1 MSAIPQALQ
10 GLATSAAAAPAGPV
24 SDLLSAIAP
33 ALTALAIPVGAT
45 SIGSSATSISA
56 GLTGVW
62 TNFRGFS
69 INADRDFASGRGPF
83 TGYGPG
89 AANLPNWFLNGQ
101 GSVAAPSDAVPDTA
115 SAGRGLGQANTVGRL
130 SVPSAWTVAAPEI
143 RPAAFTLP
151 ITSPAGAPE
160 VGGAGNLFSSMGL
173 AGAAGG
179 AVGSSA
185 SVGRGGE
192 QRVRTPSGKSPKPT
206 AAAAER
212 GGDRDRDRIAG
223 ARQQGAIIAR
233 EAGRL
238 RPRDRRRGHRAQAT
252 LPGLRRR
259 ALRLTLGGA
268 VVNPAGYGAL
278 LLCGPLAV
286 IAAVWLADRVGVPY
300 PVLLVAVGAAL
311 GWLPGVHVPQLS
323 PDVVFYVFLPP
334 LLYYAAYFIA
344 PDDLRANARSIGLL
358 SVGLV
363 LVTTATVAGVL
374 LGIAGVPL
382 VVALVAGAVV
392 APTDAVAA
400 TSVFA
405 RLDVPER
412 LVTIVE
418 GEGLTNDGTALV
430 LYTGAV
436 GAAMVGAVRP
446 GPLAL
451 TLLAA
456 PAGGAALG
464 LAVAWVAVKVRQR
477 IDNPMLEITLSL
489 VTPYL
494 TYVLA
499 EGAHLS
505 GVLATVAAGVYVGSH
520 LSRIF
525 APGARLQA
533 FAFLDVLVFLLNAVL
548 FTLVGMEL
556 WRSLRWVPGMAAGRV
571 VAVISAVVVVVI
583 ASRLVWMLSGPA
595 TARLFG
601 RATGE
606 PVWRERVVVAWAG
619 MRGGLSLAAA
629 LAIPL
634 HLADGTPF
642 PDRDLVIVVAAAV
655 IVTSLLI
662 QGTSLPWLLRR
673 LGLRAEDFGTEEN
686 KARLKAARTALE
698 WLDDQSHADAA
709 DEATKSVRSLYEAK
723 VRRLELGPPS
733 DEESDD
739 AQEMERY
746 RALRLKLLGVE
757 RSVLLALR
765 SDGRINATLLRTIE
779 RDFDLEEARLSGS

>member
-1 MSAIPQALQ
+1 MA
-10 GLATSAAAAPAGPV
+10 
-24 SDLLSAIAP
+24 
-33 ALTALAIPVGAT
+33 
-45 SIGSSATSISA
+45 
-56 GLTGVW
+56 
-62 TNFRGFS
+62 
-69 INADRDFASGRGPF
+69 
-83 TGYGPG
+83 
-89 AANLPNWFLNGQ
+89 
-101 GSVAAPSDAVPDTA
+101 
-115 SAGRGLGQANTVGRL
+115 
-130 SVPSAWTVAAPEI
+130 
-143 RPAAFTLP
+143 
-151 ITSPAGAPE
+151 
-160 VGGAGNLFSSMGL
+160 M
-173 AGAAGG
+173 
-179 AVGSSA
+179 
-185 SVGRGGE
+185 
-192 QRVRTPSGKSPKPT
+192 
-206 AAAAER
+206 
-212 GGDRDRDRIAG
+212 
-223 ARQQGAIIAR
+223 
-233 EAGRL
+233 
-238 RPRDRRRGHRAQAT
+238 
-252 LPGLRRR
+252 
-259 ALRLTLGGA
+259 
-268 VVNPAGYGAL
+268 
-278 LLCGPLAV
+278 
-286 IAAVWLADRVGVPY
+286 
-300 PVLLVAVGAAL
+300 
-311 GWLPGVHVPQLS
+311 
-323 PDVVFYVFLPP
+323 
-334 LLYYAAYFIA
+334 
-344 PDDLRANARSIGLL
+344 
-358 SVGLV
+358 
-363 LVTTATVAGVL
+363 VAGVL
-374 LGIAGVPL
+374 VGVAGVPL
-382 VVALVAGAVV
+382 AVALVAGAVV

-418 GEGLTNDGTALV
+418 GEGLDERRHR
-430 LYTGAV
+430 V
-436 GAAMVGAVRP
+436 GARTPVPWAPAMVGAVRP
-446 GPLAL
+446 GPLAV

-477 IDNPMLEITLSL
+477 IDHPMLEITLSL

-556 WRSLRWVPGMAAGRV
+556 WRSLHWVPGMAAGRV

-634 HLADGTPF
+634 RLADGKPF

-655 IVTSLLI
+655 IVASLLL

-698 WLDDQSHADAA
+698 WLDDQSHA
-709 DEATKSVRSLYEAK
+709 
-723 VRRLELGPPS
+723 RRCRRGH
-733 DEESDD
+733 
-739 AQEMERY
+739 
-746 RALRLKLLGVE
+746 
-757 RSVLLALR
+757 
-765 SDGRINATLLRTIE
+765 
-779 RDFDLEEARLSGS
+779 

>member
-1 MSAIPQALQ
+1 M
-10 GLATSAAAAPAGPV
+10 
-24 SDLLSAIAP
+24 
-33 ALTALAIPVGAT
+33 
-45 SIGSSATSISA
+45 
-56 GLTGVW
+56 
-62 TNFRGFS
+62 
-69 INADRDFASGRGPF
+69 
-83 TGYGPG
+83 
-89 AANLPNWFLNGQ
+89 
-101 GSVAAPSDAVPDTA
+101 
-115 SAGRGLGQANTVGRL
+115 
-130 SVPSAWTVAAPEI
+130 
-143 RPAAFTLP
+143 
-151 ITSPAGAPE
+151 
-160 VGGAGNLFSSMGL
+160 
-173 AGAAGG
+173 
-179 AVGSSA
+179 
-185 SVGRGGE
+185 
-192 QRVRTPSGKSPKPT
+192 
-206 AAAAER
+206 
-212 GGDRDRDRIAG
+212 
-223 ARQQGAIIAR
+223 
-233 EAGRL
+233 
-238 RPRDRRRGHRAQAT
+238 
-252 LPGLRRR
+252 
-259 ALRLTLGGA
+259 
-268 VVNPAGYGAL
+268 NPAGYGAL

-311 GWLPGVHVPQLS
+311 AWLPGVNVPQLS

-363 LVTTATVAGVL
+363 IVTMATVSGVL
-374 LGIAGVPL
+374 VAVAGVPL
-382 VVALVAGAVV
+382 AVALVAGAVV

-436 GAAMVGAVRP
+436 SAVMVGAVRP
-446 GPLAL
+446 GPLAV

-464 LAVAWVAVKVRQR
+464 LVVAWLAVHVRRR
-477 IDNPMLEITLSL
+477 IDNSLLEITLSL
-489 VTPYL
+489 ATPYL

-505 GVLATVAAGVYVGSH
+505 GVLATVTAGVYVGSH
-520 LSRIF
+520 LSAIF

-533 FAFLDVLVFLLNAVL
+533 FAFLDVLVFLLNTLL

-556 WRSLRWVPGMAAGRV
+556 FRSLRWVPGMSAGRV
-571 VAVISAVVVVVI
+571 VAVIVIVVAVVF
-583 ASRLVWMLSGPA
+583 ASRLVWMLSGPV

-601 RATGE
+601 RATGA

-634 HLADGTPF
+634 RLPDGKPF

-655 IVTSLLI
+655 IVASLLL

-686 KARLKAARTALE
+686 KARLKAARAALE
-698 WLDDQSHADAA
+698 WLDDDSHADAD
-709 DEATKSVRSLYEAK
+709 DEATKSARDLYAAK
-723 VRRLELGPPS
+723 VRRLELSPPS
-733 DEESDD
+733 DAESED
-739 AQEMERY
+739 AREIERY

-757 RSVLLALR
+757 RSALLAMR

-779 RDFDLEEARLSGS
+779 RDYDLEEARLSGS